1 MLCGVEQLVEN
12 VQQRAE
18 GWERGRPITI
28 GANCWLDPG
37 PYSSV
42 AHPRLDSALQV
53 CIFGSVFLGFQ
64 AVDYRWCGLVS

>member
-53 CIFGSVFLGFQ
+53 CIFGSVLLWRESTG
-64 AVDYRWCGLVS
+64 VRIMLR